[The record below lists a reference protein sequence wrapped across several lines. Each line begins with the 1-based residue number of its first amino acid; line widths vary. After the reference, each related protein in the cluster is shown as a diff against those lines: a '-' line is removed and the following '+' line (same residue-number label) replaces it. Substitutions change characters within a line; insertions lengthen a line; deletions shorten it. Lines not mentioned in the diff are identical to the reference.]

1 MSRDWEW
8 MQYGMILIAGTL
20 DGGVTRGMAGLG
32 ENSSLKL
39 HLPSC
44 AHQFQNVLMSHSDLI
59 S

>member
-1 MSRDWEW
+1 